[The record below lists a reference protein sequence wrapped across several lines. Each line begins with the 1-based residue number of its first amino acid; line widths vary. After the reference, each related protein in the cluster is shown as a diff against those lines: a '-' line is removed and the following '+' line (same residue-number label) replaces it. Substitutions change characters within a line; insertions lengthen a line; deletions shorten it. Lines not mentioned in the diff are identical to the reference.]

1 MAQAIDMH
9 CDTIMKLYREKKEGK
24 PYSLRENDGQ
34 VDLMKLRK
42 GNYLTQNFAMFVYM
56 DGTTDP
62 YHTCHEMMDV
72 FDAELSANSDMVM
85 QVRNAQDILRAR
97 ASGKVGAL
105 LTIEEG
111 GVCRG
116 SLSALQEFYDQGA
129 RMMTLTW
136 NFENEIGYPAALAA
150 ASADGASMGLKPFG
164 VELVQ
169 KMEELGMI
177 IDVSHL
183 SDAGFYDVL
192 KYTKAPF
199 VASHSDARALCP
211 HQRNLTDE
219 MIRAL
224 AERGGVI
231 GLNYC
236 ASFLAQQQRDA
247 MATIEQIAAHAKHIA
262 KVGGIGCL
270 GLGSD
275 FDGIGNPVE
284 MQDASGM
291 IRLSDGLRKAGFHE
305 SEVDA
310 IFSGNVMRIYEEI
323 LR

>member
-1 MAQAIDMH
+1 
-9 CDTIMKLYREKKEGK
+9 
-24 PYSLRENDGQ
+24 
-34 VDLMKLRK
+34 
-42 GNYLTQNFAMFVYM
+42 
-56 DGTTDP
+56 
-62 YHTCHEMMDV
+62 
-72 FDAELSANSDMVM
+72 
-85 QVRNAQDILRAR
+85 
-97 ASGKVGAL
+97 
-105 LTIEEG
+105 
-111 GVCRG
+111 
-116 SLSALQEFYDQGA
+116 
-129 RMMTLTW
+129 
-136 NFENEIGYPAALAA
+136 
-150 ASADGASMGLKPFG
+150 
-164 VELVQ
+164 
-169 KMEELGMI
+169 MEELGMI